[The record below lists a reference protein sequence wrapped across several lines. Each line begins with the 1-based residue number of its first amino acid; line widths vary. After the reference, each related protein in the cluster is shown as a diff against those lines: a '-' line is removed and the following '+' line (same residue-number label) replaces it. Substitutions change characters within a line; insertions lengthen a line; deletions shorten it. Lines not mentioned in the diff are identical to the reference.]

1 MPKKK
6 NWQNS
11 EAKKLLLQDLRSGL
25 ITLDTKMTPMEVYCQ
40 RPEFAEF
47 GGYKNFPSRLRS
59 ARQQIS
65 SKNDRCVSDSDALA
79 HDRRIYPKA
88 ATNYRGEPRWE
99 GSEAE
104 RLLRHDMDEGQH
116 EMMTP
121 MMFWESRNEY
131 KDNYT
136 SEVFRQHIYQEAKRR
151 KFLAQYGCSRNNNS

>member
-1 MPKKK
+1 MI
-6 NWQNS
+6 S
-11 EAKKLLLQDLRSGL
+11 
-25 ITLDTKMTPMEVYCQ
+25 LDTTMKPMEVYFQ

-47 GGYKNFPSRLRS
+47 GGYENFPSRLRS

-65 SKNDRCVSDSDALA
+65 RKNDRCDSDSVALA

-104 RLLRHDMDEGQH
+104 RHLRHGMDEGQH

-121 MMFWESRNEY
+121 MTFWESRNEY
-131 KDNYT
+131 VQRQLYKSSISAAHLSR
-136 SEVFRQHIYQEAKRR
+136 SEASQISCAVRLSQQ
-151 KFLAQYGCSRNNNS
+151 